1 MPLMPPGERGL
12 SLFEPWAKRKG
23 GTLVSVEESFWWYVT
38 LEGRDGDGEVLESL
52 VDLSGSIGAEHQ
64 EGTDRCRVRAFYRS
78 SQDVAFWLKRVNE
91 VLEPWPRIS
100 VVDVGK
106 VENQRWH
113 VAWQESFP
121 PLEVGKTLVVM
132 APWHRGAEPPG
143 RRPLYIYPGSAFGTG
158 YHETTQIML
167 ELMESTPLE
176 GKAVADIGTG
186 SGILAIAAARLG
198 ARSVVARDL
207 DPAVMP
213 EIQENC
219 RLNAVPPEVVTAE
232 VGDLLKDFRHRVD
245 LVVATILLEPLLT
258 MLPHLR
264 EALLPGGR
272 AIFSGMVQKERERF
286 LEALRE
292 HRFDV
297 QEERSRGEWWGV
309 AVAPEA
315 GSEPSGA

>member
-1 MPLMPPGERGL
+1 M
-12 SLFEPWAKRKG
+12 S
-23 GTLVSVEESFWWYVT
+23 TEESFWWYIT

-113 VAWQESFP
+113 TTWQDAFP
-121 PLEVGKTLVVM
+121 PLEVGRTLIVM
-132 APWHRGAEPPG
+132 APWHRGTETPG
-143 RRPLYIYPGSAFGTG
+143 RRALYIYPGSAFGTG

-167 ELMESTPLE
+167 EFLEGTPLE
-176 GKAVADIGTG
+176 GKSVADIGAG

-207 DPAVMP
+207 DPAVLP
-213 EIQENC
+213 EIEENC
-219 RLNAVPPEVVTAE
+219 RLNDVAPGVVTAE
-232 VGDLLKDFRHRVD
+232 VGDLLKNFPRQVD
-245 LVVATILLEPLLT
+245 LVVANILLEPLLAL
-258 MLPHLR
+258 LPQLPDV
-264 EALLPGGR
+264 LLPGGR
-272 AIFSGMVQKERERF
+272 AFFSGMVLKERGRF
-286 LEALRE
+286 LEALKEGRLA
-292 HRFDV
+292 V
-297 QEERSRGEWWGV
+297 LEERNRGEWWGV
-309 AVAPEA
+309 AVAPASGNE
-315 GSEPSGA
+315 SSGA